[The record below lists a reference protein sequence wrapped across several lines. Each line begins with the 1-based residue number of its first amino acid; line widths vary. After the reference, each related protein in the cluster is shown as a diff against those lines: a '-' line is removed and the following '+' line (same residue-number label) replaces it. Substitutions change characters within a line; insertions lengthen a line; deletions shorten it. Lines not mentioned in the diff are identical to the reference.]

1 MCCEKNLRVCLM
13 RGEVFIRKKCS
24 STLAFDMQTH
34 IVDYIH
40 RVFNPFSAG
49 IDFRRQN
56 LTSTDVR
63 F

>member
-13 RGEVFIRKKCS
+13 RGEVFIPKKCS

-34 IVDYIH
+34 IAGYIH
-40 RVFNPFSAG
+40 RVFNLFSAG
-49 IDFRRQN
+49 IDSRRQN